1 MNFLGF
7 IVPQWLF
14 DYSGSLFVIIS
25 LVFLFQKRFA
35 YWHWSNASLLPYFL
49 LFISGGQWMLAGLQV
64 TYLIFGFHGLYLWYL
79 EHRRNKG
86 EIKFNEP
93 LWYSVTWVV
102 SLLIF
107 AYTVYVTDFSDRWNW
122 VQFTSVTLALVAN
135 FGTTRKWSW
144 SWPVWILVNIVSAVY
159 FYHLSLWAQFG
170 LQFILA
176 AMSVKGWLE
185 WRKDEMRSQLITSEP
200 SSQQLL
206 Q

>member
-1 MNFLGF
+1 MNLFGISL
-7 IVPQWLF
+7 PQWLF

-25 LVFLFQKRFA
+25 LVYLFQKRFA

-49 LFISGGQWMLAGLQV
+49 LFMSGGQWMLAGLQV

-79 EHRRNKG
+79 EHRRDKKNVT
-86 EIKFNEP
+86 FNEP
-93 LWYSVTWVV
+93 LWYSVTWLA

-107 AYTVYVTDFSDRWNW
+107 AYTVYVTDFSDKWNW
-122 VQFTSVTLALVAN
+122 VQFAAVTLALIAN

-144 SWPVWILVNIVSAVY
+144 SWPVWILVNAVSAVY
-159 FYHLSLWAQFG
+159 YYHLGLWAQFV

-185 WRKDEMRSQLITSEP
+185 WRNDETSNQVSRVE
-200 SSQQLL
+200 SAA
-206 Q
+206 